1 MNLSPELEE
10 VSAQLL
16 ACLPTFDEEEQRVA
30 VEIYRQLAKGTPLRQ
45 EPLARAMGVPSS
57 QMAEELGRQNVQ
69 SMTHAD
75 ESGDIV
81 GFGGLAVVAMP
92 HTFTVEGRTLYTWCA
107 WDSLFIPR
115 ILGKQAE
122 IETACPE
129 TGATVRVT
137 VTPTGID
144 KVIPSGARMSFLVPD
159 QEIFGEDVHRS
170 MARFCHFVYFFASSE
185 AAATWTSKNPK
196 TVVLSLEDAFELGDR
211 MNTTRWGTA
220 LGAPARSP

>member
-10 VSAQLL
+10 VSSQLL
-16 ACLPTFDEEEQRVA
+16 ACLPTFDEEEQRLA
-30 VEIYRQLAKGTPLRQ
+30 VEIYRQLADGAPLRREQ
-45 EPLARAMGVPSS
+45 LAKSLDLSNSRLS
-57 QMAEELGRQNVQ
+57 EILRRQNIQ
-69 SMTHAD
+69 SMTYAD
-75 ESGDIV
+75 ESGNVV

-92 HTFTVEGRTLYTWCA
+92 HKFRVEGRALYTWCA

-122 IETACPE
+122 VETACPE

-137 VTPTGID
+137 VGPTEVE
-144 KVIPSGARMSFLVPD
+144 KVAPSGARMSFLVPD
-159 QEIFGEDVHRS
+159 LEVFGEDVHRS

-185 AAATWTSKNPK
+185 AATTWTSKHPK
-196 TVVLSLEDAFELGDR
+196 TIILSLDEGFELGDR

-220 LGAPARSP
+220 LEAPPLSP